1 MDTYFVGI
9 DIGSTTIKFY
19 MINQNNECVYQSYV
33 RHHSNIRQ
41 ALKDEVENVKAKFG
55 HIHLI
60 PIITGSG
67 GLGLSKDLNIEFV
80 QEVIACTKAIE
91 TYIPQCDVAIELGG
105 EDAKITYLNGT
116 LEQRMNGT
124 CAGGTGAFIDQMATL
139 LKTDA
144 QGLNALAKGHTCIY
158 PIASRC
164 GVFAKSDIQPLIN
177 EGARKE
183 DIAASI
189 FQAIVNQTISGLA
202 CGKPIRGK
210 IAFLGGPLYFLDSLR
225 ERFIDTLHLQEDE
238 VIFPKNSQLFVA
250 IGACLYAKEKDH
262 SISLDDLYKRLSH
275 LSTTTN
281 SEQNRLNPLFENDAD
296 YKKFQ
301 HRHQN
306 GLIKTNDLYTYQ
318 GNAYLGIDVGSTTT
332 KMVLIGADQSI
343 LYTFYDSNRGNP
355 LDLVIE
361 QLKYIHTILPAKC
374 TIQKVGVTGYGEAFI
389 QHAIQADY
397 GEVETIAHFQA
408 ARHFCKDVS
417 FILDIGG
424 QDMKAM
430 SIQDGVIQDIILN
443 EACSSGCGSFLET
456 FAHSLGY
463 TIEEFANLALQ
474 AKAPLDLGSR
484 CTVFMNSKVK
494 QAQKE
499 GASIEDISAGLSY
512 SIIKNALYKVIKLK
526 NKEQLGQHIL
536 VQGGTFYNDAVLR
549 AFELETG
556 IEVIRPSI
564 SGLMGAYGIAL
575 IALEKDDGLGTHLL
589 DYEQLLH
596 FTYQNKMHR
605 CAGCTNHCLLTTI
618 TFNDGRHFISGNRCE
633 KGANLKK
640 AHPDLP
646 NLYQYKYHRI
656 FDYPQNQFDD
666 AKATVGIPR
675 VLNMY
680 ENYPFWHA
688 FFSSLHFN
696 VVLSA
701 QSSKQIYEKG
711 MESIP
716 SENVCYPAKLV
727 HGHIEDLIEKQVD
740 LIFYPA
746 ILYERVED
754 PTNANH
760 YNCPVVAG
768 YSETIRNNLDHLD
781 HPDSKYIPFLN
792 PFLSL
797 NNPKT
802 MANVLFETL
811 ADYGISKHEIQH
823 AIEVGFESLDQYHH
837 DIHQQGKLALDYM
850 KEHHSKGIVLAGR
863 PYHVDPEINHGLDKL
878 ISAEGFVLLS
888 EDSIYH
894 LDQEELDLRV
904 VNQWTYHSRLYH
916 AANVVSNH
924 KDLELVQLTSF
935 GCGLDAITSD
945 QVQEILKMHHK
956 IYTLIK
962 IDEVSNLGAIRIRIR
977 SLKATLEKMTNTNQ
991 PSDHDAIE
999 HPRPIFTK
1007 EMKEQHYTILC
1018 PQMSPIHFQFIE
1030 EAMNASGYRF
1040 EVLPSIDK
1048 NAIEEGLKYVNNDA
1062 CYPCILVVGQMMNAL
1077 KSGQYDLNKVA
1088 LMITQTGGGCR
1099 ATNYISLIRKA
1110 LQDAH
1115 LEHIPVISVS
1125 LKGIE
1130 TNPGFKITFP
1140 LAKRLVMAG
1149 LYGDLLMRV
1158 LYRVRP
1164 YEKEKGSANA
1174 LYDKWVAHCKQN
1186 IDTLNILEFK
1196 HNVHQIVNEF
1206 DTLELLNI
1214 TKPKVGLVGEI
1225 LVKFH
1230 PTANN
1235 NIVKTIEEEG
1245 GEAVMPDL
1253 VDFFLYCFYN
1263 AYFKES
1269 NFEGRHIS
1277 TTIARAGIDLVELF
1291 RKDIVKE
1298 LNASKRFTAP
1308 QKIDHIAKQASPI
1321 VSLGNQT
1328 GEGWFLTGE
1337 MLELIESGCM
1347 NIVCMQPFACLP
1359 NHITGKGVIKAIK
1372 KKYPTSNIVAIDY
1385 DPGAS
1390 EVNQLNRI
1398 KLMFASAK
1406 RNDTIQNEK
1415 TMDIEPFNDASILEK
1430 RIIKVENIS
1439 HKWVM

>member
-1 MDTYFVGI
+1 MNPYFAGI
-9 DIGSTTIKFY
+9 DIGSTTIKLY
-19 MINQNNECVYQSYV
+19 IIDQQDNCVYQSYV
-33 RHHSNIRQ
+33 RHHSNVRQ
-41 ALKDEVENVKAKFG
+41 TLKEELQQVKEKLG
-55 HIHLI
+55 PISLV

-67 GLGLSKDLNIEFV
+67 GLDLAKQLEIEFV

-91 TYIPQCDVAIELGG
+91 TYIPDCDVAIELGG
-105 EDAKITYLNGT
+105 EDAKITYLQGT
-116 LEQRMNGT
+116 LEQRMNGS

-144 QGLNALAKGHTCIY
+144 QGLNELAKNYSCIY

-183 DIAASI
+183 DIAISI

-210 IAFLGGPLYFLDSLR
+210 VAFLGGPLYFLDSLR
-225 ERFIDTLHLQEDE
+225 ERFIDSLHLKEE
-238 VIFPKNSQLFVA
+238 EALFPENSQLYVA
-250 IGACLYAKEKDH
+250 MGACLYAKEQQ
-262 SISLDDLYKRLSH
+262 SAISLDTLYGKLCH
-275 LSTTTN
+275 LSA
-281 SEQNRLNPLFENDAD
+281 SSDLEHSYLQPLFIDAQD
-296 YKKFQ
+296 YEQFKQKHELEQ
-301 HRHQN
+301 IPTR
-306 GLIKTNDLYTYQ
+306 DLYTYQ
-318 GNAYLGIDVGSTTT
+318 GNVYLGIDVGSTTT
-332 KMVLIGADQSI
+332 KMVCIGEDQSI

-355 LDLVIE
+355 LDLVIK
-361 QLKYIHTILPAKC
+361 QLKYIYTVLPGHC
-374 TIQKVGVTGYGEAFI
+374 TIKKVGVTGYGEALI

-397 GEVETIAHFQA
+397 GEVETIAHFTA
-408 ARHFCKDVS
+408 AKQFCHDVS

-430 SIQDGVIQDIILN
+430 AIQDGVIQDIVLN

-463 TIEEFANLALQ
+463 EIEEFAHLALQ
-474 AKAPLDLGSR
+474 SKAPLDLGSR

-499 GASIEDISAGLSY
+499 GAAIEDISAGLSY
-512 SIIKNALYKVIKLK
+512 SIIKNALYKVIKLR

-549 AFELETG
+549 AFEIEAG
-556 IEVIRPSI
+556 VEVIRPNI

-575 IALEKDDGLGTHLL
+575 IALERDDNKPTTLL
-589 DYEQLLH
+589 TYEQLLH
-596 FTYQNKMHR
+596 FTSTNKMSR
-605 CAGCTNHCLLTTI
+605 CQGCTNHCLLTTV

-633 KGANLKK
+633 KGANLKL
-640 AHPDLP
+640 ANHDLP
-646 NLYQYKYHRI
+646 NLYRYKYNRV
-656 FDYPQNQFDD
+656 FDYPQQQFSD

-675 VLNMY
+675 ALNMY

-688 FFSSLHFN
+688 FFSTLHFN

-701 QSSKQIYEKG
+701 KSSKSLYEKG

-716 SENVCYPAKLV
+716 SESVCYPAKLV
-727 HGHIEDLIEKQVD
+727 HGHIEDLLEKQVD
-740 LIFYPA
+740 FIFYPA
-746 ILYERVED
+746 ILYERVENQA
-754 PTNANH
+754 NANH

-768 YSETIRNNLDHLD
+768 YSETIRNNVDHLD

-802 MANVLFETL
+802 MANVLHETL
-811 ADYGISKHEIQH
+811 AQYGIDKNAIQH
-823 AIEVGFESLDQYHH
+823 AIACGFKELDKYHQ
-837 DIHQQGKLALDYM
+837 DIQEQGKLALQYIRD
-850 KEHHSKGIVLAGR
+850 HHIKGIVLAGR
-863 PYHVDPEINHGLDKL
+863 PYHIDPEINHGIDQL
-878 ISAEGFVLLS
+878 ITAEGFALLS
-888 EDSIYH
+888 EDSVCH
-894 LDQEELDLRV
+894 FDHDDLSLRV

-916 AANVVSNH
+916 AAHFVSRQP
-924 KDLELVQLTSF
+924 DLELVQLTSF

-945 QVQEILKMHHK
+945 QVQEILKAHNK

-977 SLKATLEKMTNTNQ
+977 SLKATLEKMKEK
-991 PSDHDAIE
+991 PIIMDDPDI
-999 HPRPIFTK
+999 HPPVFTK
-1007 EMKEQHYTILC
+1007 KMKEQHYTILC

-1030 EAMNASGYRF
+1030 EAMKASGYRF

-1048 NAIEEGLKYVNNDA
+1048 EAIEEGLKYVNNDA
-1062 CYPCILVVGQMMNAL
+1062 CYPCILVVGQMMRAL
-1077 KSGQYDLNKVA
+1077 KSGQYNLNKIA

-1110 LQDAH
+1110 LKDAN
-1115 LEHIPVISVS
+1115 LDFIPVISVS

-1174 LYDKWVAHCKQN
+1174 LYKKWIDLCKQN
-1186 IDTLNILEFK
+1186 IDSSNVLEFK
-1196 HNVHQIVNEF
+1196 NNVYQIVHEF
-1206 DTLELLNI
+1206 DELELLDI

-1235 NIVKTIEEEG
+1235 GIVNIIEEEG

-1269 NFEGRHIS
+1269 NYEGRHIS
-1277 TTIARAGIDLVELF
+1277 TTIAQAGIDLVDFF
-1291 RKDIVKE
+1291 RKDIVKA
-1298 LNASKRFTAP
+1298 LNASKRFTTP
-1308 QKIDHIAKQASPI
+1308 SKIEHIAKQASQI
-1321 VSLGNQT
+1321 ISLGNQT

-1337 MLELIESGCM
+1337 MLELIENGCT

-1406 RNDTIQNEK
+1406 RNAKLELEDEQTE
-1415 TMDIEPFNDASILEK
+1415 AS
-1430 RIIKVENIS
+1430 S
-1439 HKWVM
+1439 Q

>member
-1 MDTYFVGI
+1 MNPYFAGI
-9 DIGSTTIKFY
+9 DIGSTTIKLY
-19 MINQNNECVYQSYV
+19 IMDHNDTCVYQSYV
-33 RHHSNIRQ
+33 RHQSNIRQ
-41 ALKDEVENVKAKFG
+41 ALQEELERVKEKLG
-55 HIHLI
+55 PITLSM
-60 PIITGSG
+60 IITGSG
-67 GLGLSKDLNIEFV
+67 GLGLSKQLNIEFV

-91 TYIPQCDVAIELGG
+91 TYIPDCDVAIELGG
-105 EDAKITYLNGT
+105 EDAKITYLQGT

-144 QGLNALAKGHTCIY
+144 QGLNELAKNHTCIY

-177 EGARKE
+177 DGAKKE

-225 ERFIDTLHLQEDE
+225 ERFIDTLHLKEDE
-238 VIFPKNSQLFVA
+238 ILFPQNSQLYVA
-250 IGACLYAKEKDH
+250 MGACLYAKEKEATIDLDH
-262 SISLDDLYKRLSH
+262 LYETLCH
-275 LSTTTN
+275 LSSSSN
-281 SEQNRLNPLFENDAD
+281 IEQSRLQPLFEDEQD
-296 YKKFQ
+296 YQQFKA
-301 HRHQN
+301 RHQAD
-306 GLIKTNDLYTYQ
+306 LIPSRDLYSYQ
-318 GNAYLGIDVGSTTT
+318 GDVYLGIDVGSTTT
-332 KMVLIGADQSI
+332 KMVCIGQDKSI

-355 LDLVIE
+355 LDLVIK
-361 QLKYIHTILPAKC
+361 QLKYIYTLLPDQCVIK
-374 TIQKVGVTGYGEAFI
+374 KVGVTGYGEALI

-397 GEVETIAHFQA
+397 GEVETIAHFTA
-408 ARHFCKDVS
+408 AKQFCNDVS

-430 SIQDGVIQDIILN
+430 SIQDGIIQDIVLN

-463 TIEEFANLALQ
+463 EIEDFAQLALQ
-474 AKAPLDLGSR
+474 SKAPLDLGSR

-499 GASIEDISAGLSY
+499 GAQIEDISAGLSY

-526 NKEQLGQHIL
+526 NKTQLGQHVL

-556 IEVIRPSI
+556 VEVIRPNI

-575 IALEKDDGLGTHLL
+575 IALEKDDNQPSTVLT
-589 DYEQLLH
+589 YEQLLH
-596 FTYQNKMHR
+596 FTSTNKMSR
-605 CAGCTNHCLLTTI
+605 CQGCTNHCLLTTI

-633 KGANLKK
+633 KGANLQK
-640 AHPDLP
+640 ANRDLP
-646 NLYQYKYHRI
+646 NLYQYKYKRV
-656 FDYPQNQFDD
+656 FDYPQQQFTD

-675 VLNMY
+675 ALNMY

-688 FFSSLHFN
+688 FFSDLHFN
-696 VVLSA
+696 VVLSTK
-701 QSSKQIYEKG
+701 SSKAIYEKG

-716 SENVCYPAKLV
+716 SESVCYPAKLV

-740 LIFYPA
+740 FIFYPA
-746 ILYERVED
+746 ILYERVENQD
-754 PTNANH
+754 SANH

-768 YSETIRNNLDHLD
+768 YSETIRNNVDHLD

-802 MANVLFETL
+802 MANVLHEAL
-811 ADYGISKHEIQH
+811 ADYDIDKDAIEH
-823 AIEVGFESLDQYHH
+823 AIHCGFQSLDTYHQ
-837 DIHQQGKLALDYM
+837 DIQEQGKRALEYVHD
-850 KEHHSKGIVLAGR
+850 HHIPGIVLAGR
-863 PYHVDPEINHGLDKL
+863 PYHIDPEINHGIDQL
-878 ISAEGFVLLS
+878 ITGEGFALFS
-888 EDSIYH
+888 EDSICH
-894 LDQEELDLRV
+894 FDHDDLSLRV

-916 AANVVSNH
+916 AAHFVSRQA
-924 KDLELVQLTSF
+924 DLELVQLTSF

-945 QVQEILKMHHK
+945 QVQEILKAHNK

-977 SLKATLEKMTNTNQ
+977 SLKATLEKMKNKPIVYDDPVVQ
-991 PSDHDAIE
+991 P
-999 HPRPIFTK
+999 PIFTK
-1007 EMKEQHYTILC
+1007 EMKEENYTILC
-1018 PQMSPIHFQFIE
+1018 PQMSPIHFQFLE
-1030 EAMNASGYRF
+1030 EAMKASGYRF
-1040 EVLPSIDK
+1040 EVLPSVDK
-1048 NAIEEGLKYVNNDA
+1048 EAIEEGLKYVNNDA
-1062 CYPCILVVGQMMNAL
+1062 CYPCILVVGQMMRAL
-1077 KSGQYDLNKVA
+1077 KSGQYNLNKVA
-1088 LMITQTGGGCR
+1088 LIITQTGGGCR

-1110 LQDAH
+1110 LKDAN

-1130 TNPGFKITFP
+1130 SNPGFKITLP
-1140 LAKRLVMAG
+1140 LAKRIVMAG

-1164 YEKEKGSANA
+1164 YEKVKGSANA
-1174 LYDKWVAHCKQN
+1174 LYKKWVELCKQN
-1186 IDTLNILEFK
+1186 IQSSNVFEFK
-1196 HNVHQIVNEF
+1196 KNVYQIVHEF
-1206 DTLELLNI
+1206 DELELFDI

-1235 NIVKTIEEEG
+1235 GIVNIIEEEG

-1269 NFEGRHIS
+1269 NFEGRHMS
-1277 TTIARAGIDLVELF
+1277 TAIAQAGIDLVDFF
-1291 RKDIVKE
+1291 RKDIVKA

-1308 QKIDHIAKQASPI
+1308 SKIEHIAKQASEI
-1321 VSLGNQT
+1321 ISLGNQT

-1406 RNDTIQNEK
+1406 RNTEFKFEED
-1415 TMDIEPFNDASILEK
+1415 
-1430 RIIKVENIS
+1430 
-1439 HKWVM
+1439 

>member
-1 MDTYFVGI
+1 MNTYFAGI
-9 DIGSTTIKFY
+9 DIGSTTIKLY
-19 MINQNNECVYQSYV
+19 ILDRNDACVYQSYV

-41 ALKDEVENVKAKFG
+41 ALKEQLQQVKEKLGPISLAT
-55 HIHLI
+55 
-60 PIITGSG
+60 IITGSG
-67 GLGLSKDLNIEFV
+67 GLGLAKQLNIEFV

-91 TYIPQCDVAIELGG
+91 TYIPDCDVAIELGG

-144 QGLNALAKGHTCIY
+144 QGLNELAKNHTCIY

-177 EGARKE
+177 EGARQE

-225 ERFIDTLHLQEDE
+225 ERFIDTLHLQEDDI
-238 VIFPKNSQLFVA
+238 IFPQNSQLYVA
-250 IGACLYAKEKDH
+250 MGACLYAKEQQQF
-262 SISLDDLYKRLSH
+262 IALEDLYQHLCH
-275 LSTTTN
+275 LSSTPS
-281 SEQNRLNPLFENDAD
+281 SEQSRLQPLFETEQD
-296 YKKFQ
+296 YQQFQ
-301 HRHQN
+301 LQHQSDV
-306 GLIKTNDLYTYQ
+306 IQKRDLYTYQ
-318 GNAYLGIDVGSTTT
+318 GDAYLGIDVGSTTT
-332 KMVLIGADQSI
+332 KMVLIAQDKSI

-361 QLKYIHTILPAKC
+361 QLKYIHTILPAHCVIK
-374 TIQKVGVTGYGEAFI
+374 KVGVTGYGEALI

-397 GEVETIAHFQA
+397 GEVETISHFTA
-408 ARHFCKDVS
+408 ARQFCPDVS

-430 SIQDGVIQDIILN
+430 TIQDGIIQDIVLN

-463 TIEEFANLALQ
+463 EIEEFAHLALQ
-474 AKAPLDLGSR
+474 SKAPLDLGSR

-526 NKEQLGQHIL
+526 NKTQLGQHVL

-556 IEVIRPSI
+556 VEVIRPNI

-575 IALEKDDGLGTHLL
+575 IALEKDDGKPTTLL
-589 DYEQLLH
+589 TYEQLLH
-596 FTYQNKMHR
+596 FTSKNKMSR
-605 CAGCTNHCLLTTI
+605 CSGCTNHCLLTTV

-640 AHPDLP
+640 ANQDLP
-646 NLYQYKYHRI
+646 NLYQYKYKRV
-656 FDYPQNQFDD
+656 FDYPEHQFAD

-675 VLNMY
+675 ALNMY
-680 ENYPFWHA
+680 ENYPFWHT
-688 FFSSLHFN
+688 FFSTLHFN

-701 QSSKQIYEKG
+701 QSSKSLYEKG

-716 SENVCYPAKLV
+716 SESVCYPAKLV

-740 LIFYPA
+740 FIFYPA
-746 ILYERVED
+746 ILYERVEHQA
-754 PTNANH
+754 NANH

-768 YSETIRNNLDHLD
+768 YSETIRNNVDHLD

-802 MANVLFETL
+802 MAHVLHETL
-811 ADYGISKHEIQH
+811 ASYGIDKSAIQH
-823 AIEVGFESLDQYHH
+823 AIACGFQALDDYHH
-837 DIHQQGKLALDYM
+837 DIQQQGRLALNYIR
-850 KEHHSKGIVLAGR
+850 EHHIKGIVLAGR
-863 PYHVDPEINHGLDKL
+863 PYHIDPEINHGIDKL
-878 ISAEGFVLLS
+878 ITAEGFALFS
-888 EDSIYH
+888 EDSICH
-894 LDQEELDLRV
+894 FDHQDLSLRV

-916 AANVVSNH
+916 AAHFVSTH
-924 KDLELVQLTSF
+924 SELELVQLTSF

-945 QVQEILKMHHK
+945 QVQEILKAHNK

-977 SLKATLEKMTNTNQ
+977 SLKATLEKIKNQ
-991 PSDHDAIE
+991 PLISSDSFVQ
-999 HPRPIFTK
+999 PPTFTK
-1007 EMKEQHYTILC
+1007 EMKEQNYTILC
-1018 PQMSPIHFQFIE
+1018 PQMSPIHFQFVE
-1030 EAMNASGYRF
+1030 EAMKASGYRF

-1048 NAIEEGLKYVNNDA
+1048 KAIDEGLKYVNNDA
-1062 CYPCILVVGQMMNAL
+1062 CYPCILVVGQMMRAL
-1077 KSGQYDLNKVA
+1077 KSGQYNLNKVA
-1088 LMITQTGGGCR
+1088 LMISQTGGGCR

-1110 LQDAH
+1110 LKDAN

-1174 LYDKWVAHCKQN
+1174 LYKKWVDLCKQN
-1186 IDTLNILEFK
+1186 IQSLNVIEFK
-1196 HNVHQIVNEF
+1196 KNVYQIVHEF
-1206 DTLELLNI
+1206 DELELLDI

-1235 NIVKTIEEEG
+1235 GIVNIIEEEG

-1269 NFEGRHIS
+1269 NYEGRHIS
-1277 TTIARAGIDLVELF
+1277 TKIAQAGIDLVDFF
-1291 RKDIVKE
+1291 RKDIVKA
-1298 LNASKRFTAP
+1298 LSKSKRFTP
-1308 QKIDHIAKQASPI
+1308 PGKIDHIAKQASQI
-1321 VSLGNQT
+1321 ISLGNQT

-1337 MLELIESGCM
+1337 MLELIENGCM
-1347 NIVCMQPFACLP
+1347 NIICMQPFACLP

-1406 RNDTIQNEK
+1406 RNSELQDE
-1415 TMDIEPFNDASILEK
+1415 EHSILQD
-1430 RIIKVENIS
+1430 
-1439 HKWVM
+1439 